1 MDENIEVTETY
12 DEIVE
17 QYLKTEAYESF
28 KKFMRYLES
37 INVGATDIWIEAV
50 HGRVVRMDKRFEYSP
65 AFQKLSKKYQD
76 DLSKKNEVIE
86 RQAKELKE
94 LRSDKF
100 KEDIKMV
107 QDLKEKHKKEK
118 DEMLVAFENEKQTI
132 SAAFEEEK
140 QKIIDGFAEEKKTLI
155 DDAKITEEYYEKEYD
170 ALLKENDK
178 LLAVIKDLQGQLEKA
193 NIINTCE
200 PEVIVD
206 DIKPVESDKPT
217 PPIIQK
223 DFTLSKNKGKAVEL
237 SRRMIREIVRLHC
250 MGKSIPEIVKE
261 TGATRRQVDRLVKGK
276 LEHKR
281 SREKVLDEIKKLL
294 KVNQNKQ
301 MIEKLNRMKSMYYDY
316 DEVLE

>member
-12 DEIVE
+12 DEIVD

-28 KKFMRYLES
+28 KKFLRYLES

-50 HGRVVRMDKRFEYSP
+50 HGKVLRMDKRFEYSP

-118 DEMLVAFENEKQTI
+118 DEMLVT
-132 SAAFEEEK
+132 FEEEK
-140 QKIIDGFAEEKKTLI
+140 QTMLDEFAEEKKTLI
-155 DDAKITEEYYEKEYD
+155 EDAKITEEYYEKEYD

-261 TGATRRQVDRLVKGK
+261 TGATRRQVDRLVNGK